1 MLICGLGNIGEKYQ
15 NTRHNA
21 GFIVVDKFAEKLNLK
36 IDKKDCK
43 SKIARRMKDELIIQK
58 PETFMNLSGQAVKE
72 AMGKFHFEE
81 NEIII
86 VYDDI
91 DLPLG
96 TIRYRE
102 KGSAGT
108 HNGMRSIIGE
118 IGTQDFARLRIGIG
132 KPPVPQMDL
141 ADYVLGKFSKDE
153 LKILDEV
160 AKQAIDVLLA
170 KIK

>member
-1 MLICGLGNIGEKYQ
+1 MLICGLGNIGDKYA

-21 GFIVVDKFAEKLNLK
+21 GFIVVDKLAEKLNLK
-36 IDKKDCK
+36 IDKKACK
-43 SKIARRMKDELIIQK
+43 STIARRMKDELIIQK
-58 PETFMNLSGQAVKE
+58 PETYMNLSGIAVKE
-72 AMGKFHFEE
+72 AMGQYHFEKD
-81 NEIII
+81 EIII

-108 HNGMRSIIGE
+108 HNGMRSIISE
-118 IGTQDFARLRIGIG
+118 IGTTEFARLRIGIG

-141 ADYVLGKFSKDE
+141 ADYVLGKFSSEE
-153 LKILDEV
+153 LAILNKSAED
-160 AKQAIDVLLA
+160 AIDVLLS

>member
-1 MLICGLGNIGEKYQ
+1 MLICGLGNIGDKYE

-21 GFIVVDKFAEKLNLK
+21 GFIVVDKFAEKLGLK

-58 PETFMNLSGQAVKE
+58 PETFMNLSGIAVKE
-72 AMGKFHFEE
+72 AMGKFKFEKE
-81 NEIII
+81 EIII

-96 TIRYRE
+96 TIRFRE

-108 HNGMRSIIGE
+108 HNGMRSIISE
-118 IGTQDFARLRIGIG
+118 IGTTEFARLRIGIG

-141 ADYVLGKFSKDE
+141 ADYVLGRFSKEE
-153 LKILDEV
+153 LAILEKSTED
-160 AKQAIDVLLA
+160 AIDILNA

>member
-1 MLICGLGNIGEKYQ
+1 MLICGLGNIGKEYE

-21 GFIVVDKFAEKLNLK
+21 GFIVVDKLGEKLNMK

-58 PETFMNLSGQAVKE
+58 PETFMNLSGKAVKE
-72 AMGKFHFEE
+72 AMGKFHFDAS
-81 NEIII
+81 EILV

-108 HNGMRSIIGE
+108 HNGMRSIIAE

-141 ADYVLGKFSKDE
+141 ADYVLGRFSKDE
-153 LKILDEV
+153 LAILEKSAEEAV
-160 AKQAIDVLLA
+160 DVLLS

>member
-1 MLICGLGNIGEKYQ
+1 MLVTGLGNIGKEYE

-21 GFIVVDKFAEKLNLK
+21 GFIVVDRLAEKLNLK

-58 PETFMNLSGQAVKE
+58 PETFMNLSGKAVKE
-72 AMGKFHFEE
+72 AMGKFHFEAE
-81 NEIII
+81 EIIV

-108 HNGMRSIIGE
+108 HNGMRSIIAE
-118 IGTQDFARLRIGIG
+118 IGTQEFARLRIGIG

-141 ADYVLGKFSKDE
+141 ADYVLGRFSKEE
-153 LKILDEV
+153 LVTLEKSAEEAV
-160 AKQAIDVLLA
+160 DVLMS
-170 KIK
+170 KIR